1 MQLFPALLAQVR
13 AVSHANPN
21 TFDPANRNNS
31 AMKKITFNSGYV
43 KKHITHFMFIVLVTT
58 VTILKR
64 MMGGKVI
71 RIRH

>member
-1 MQLFPALLAQVR
+1 MER
-13 AVSHANPN
+13 
-21 TFDPANRNNS
+21 
-31 AMKKITFNSGYV
+31 ITFNPGYV
-43 KKHITHFMFIVLVTT
+43 KKHITQFVFIVLVTT

>member
-21 TFDPANRNNS
+21 TFDPANTNKS
-31 AMKKITFNSGYV
+31 AMEKITFNPGYV
-43 KKHITHFMFIVLVTT
+43 KKHITQFVFIVLVTT